1 MSCCFGGNV
10 FDQELSAYLKTHS
23 SSLDLQC
30 PKGIVKNFTWKKT
43 HFAFE
48 CDKTSSILK
57 TKHFSLT
64 NRGLYYKKHWLGYYN
79 SYDRPYFSYTLK
91 VTDKLQ
97 RGYGFISKDNNESI
111 ESKNTNAPLIVPFP
125 LNSFLIA
132 MFYKNNYNYEMLLI
146 TQEKEPRMVIMNI
159 EYDMKKGMYKVFQDN
174 QCIFQVNY
182 ASKRFLYEQQNHGP
196 YVWISFS
203 GYNFRSD
210 LLRNDNGTSYVW
222 WDGTR
227 MLTNSAF
234 FGMLTDPAIFGIQ
247 VPESKVEHALLT
259 LKQYN
264 YINPHVVHK
273 PLNVL

>member
-1 MSCCFGGNV
+1 MSCCFGGNL
-10 FDQELSAYLKTHS
+10 FDKELSTYLKTHLS
-23 SSLDLQC
+23 KFDLQC
-30 PKGIVKNFTWKKT
+30 PKGIIKNLKWSDT
-43 HFAFE
+43 HFVLE
-48 CDKTSSILK
+48 CDKNSNILN
-57 TKHFSLT
+57 TQNFSLT
-64 NRGLYYKKHWLGYYN
+64 SQGLYYKKIRLGYYRSENKN
-79 SYDRPYFSYTLK
+79 SSETQNISYTFQ
-91 VTDKLQ
+91 VFDKLQ
-97 RGYGFISKDNNESI
+97 CDFKF
-111 ESKNTNAPLIVPFP
+111 ESKNDNESTIPFP
-125 LNSFLIA
+125 PNSFLIA